1 MPHRLSA
8 RYRNDLELLQIR
20 RCTVQDRYQ
29 RAISAVCSFINVLIY
44 MNKTLSGRLRELRN
58 KGKVKLGN
66 PKSGR
71 GRLRELFITKFKSVQ
86 MGFHKG
92 GPN

>member
-1 MPHRLSA
+1 
-8 RYRNDLELLQIR
+8 
-20 RCTVQDRYQ
+20 
-29 RAISAVCSFINVLIY
+29 
-44 MNKTLSGRLRELRN
+44 MNKTLSGRLRELKN

-71 GRLRELFITKFKSVQ
+71 GCLLALFITKFKSVQ